1 MRKIISFVLILMI
14 LLSLTT
20 VAFAATKSPTVEAV
34 FVPQI
39 IASYFRVCDA
49 NGQTVKYL
57 PVDEITCEPV
67 DNIMD
72 YSTIPNLLFVFQFS
86 STYELKEGEY
96 IEFPIHFNFFDLE
109 TELSARMDNE
119 EQTELEIVKIIPNY
133 WMLNITEYGII
144 VVTIDEKA

>member
-1 MRKIISFVLILMI
+1 MKKIISFVLVLMI
-14 LLSLTT
+14 LLSLATI
-20 VAFAATKSPTVEAV
+20 AFAAKSPSVEAV
-34 FVPQI
+34 FVPQV

-49 NGQTVKYL
+49 DGQTVRYL
-57 PVDEITCEPV
+57 SVDEITCETV
-67 DNIMD
+67 DNIME
-72 YSTIPNLLFVFQFS
+72 YSKIPNLLFVFQFS